1 MLTYTEEKEIYPR
14 AGTAAVFIGALGLR
28 QLSQEAVQGAD
39 ALLHRAYG
47 VDGDK
52 LVGLIRVPG
61 DSETLTQIHYMLVH
75 PNYQRQGI
83 AGKMLELIKEK
94 YKDYLYIESM
104 PKDKSNVPLY
114 VKHRFT
120 MTENGARPFKS
131 AITATRSKCKDY
143 KKNPGGRQSG
153 FFFNERT
160 IVQEMVWLVLFLAT
174 DHQPGQGSGTAQS
187 QHGQQNQRERIGGL
201 RDNSSRCRGCCR
213 CLGGSGRCQGQK

>member
-1 MLTYTEEKEIYPR
+1 MYQKKQEKDIRCPFEYSLTSKNTMTQCQKYDCRRRGGKNAYLHRGKEIYPR

-75 PNYQRQGI
+75 PDYQGQGI

-120 MTENGARPFKS
+120 MTENGA
-131 AITATRSKCKDY
+131 AIQICNYS
-143 KKNPGGRQSG
+143 N
-153 FFFNERT
+153 
-160 IVQEMVWLVLFLAT
+160 
-174 DHQPGQGSGTAQS
+174 AQ
-187 QHGQQNQRERIGGL
+187 
-201 RDNSSRCRGCCR
+201 
-213 CLGGSGRCQGQK
+213 

>member
-1 MLTYTEEKEIYPR
+1 MYQKKQEKDIRCPFEYSLTSKNTMTQCQKYDCRRRGGKNAYLHRGKEIYPR
-14 AGTAAVFIGALGLR
+14 AGTAAVFIGALGFR

-114 VKHRFT
+114 VKHRFLSLIHIS
-120 MTENGARPFKS
+120 EP
-131 AITATRSKCKDY
+131 TR
-143 KKNPGGRQSG
+143 
-153 FFFNERT
+153 
-160 IVQEMVWLVLFLAT
+160 
-174 DHQPGQGSGTAQS
+174 H
-187 QHGQQNQRERIGGL
+187 
-201 RDNSSRCRGCCR
+201 
-213 CLGGSGRCQGQK
+213 

>member
-1 MLTYTEEKEIYPR
+1 MTTTVQSYHKMLEKPIVTTNNGLFLISGATVQDQQNLR
-14 AGTAAVFIGALGLR
+14 FIVGLYRPVVVLR

-61 DSETLTQIHYMLVH
+61 DSETLAQIHYMLVH
-75 PNYQRQGI
+75 PDYQGQGI

-120 MTENGARPFKS
+120 MTENGA
-131 AITATRSKCKDY
+131 AIQICNYS
-143 KKNPGGRQSG
+143 N
-153 FFFNERT
+153 
-160 IVQEMVWLVLFLAT
+160 
-174 DHQPGQGSGTAQS
+174 AQ
-187 QHGQQNQRERIGGL
+187 
-201 RDNSSRCRGCCR
+201 
-213 CLGGSGRCQGQK
+213 

>member
-1 MLTYTEEKEIYPR
+1 MYQKKQEKDIRCPFEYSLTSKNTMTQCQKYDCRRRGGKNAYLHRGKEIYPR

-61 DSETLTQIHYMLVH
+61 DSETLAQIHYMLVH
-75 PNYQRQGI
+75 PDYQGQGI

-104 PKDKSNVPLY
+104 PKDKSNVPLH

-120 MTENGARPFKS
+120 MTENGA
-131 AITATRSKCKDY
+131 AIQICNYS
-143 KKNPGGRQSG
+143 N
-153 FFFNERT
+153 
-160 IVQEMVWLVLFLAT
+160 
-174 DHQPGQGSGTAQS
+174 AQ
-187 QHGQQNQRERIGGL
+187 
-201 RDNSSRCRGCCR
+201 
-213 CLGGSGRCQGQK
+213 

>member
-1 MLTYTEEKEIYPR
+1 M
-14 AGTAAVFIGALGLR
+14 
-28 QLSQEAVQGAD
+28 
-39 ALLHRAYG
+39 
-47 VDGDK
+47 DGDK

-120 MTENGARPFKS
+120 MTENGA
-131 AITATRSKCKDY
+131 AIQICNYS
-143 KKNPGGRQSG
+143 N
-153 FFFNERT
+153 
-160 IVQEMVWLVLFLAT
+160 VQ
-174 DHQPGQGSGTAQS
+174 
-187 QHGQQNQRERIGGL
+187 
-201 RDNSSRCRGCCR
+201 
-213 CLGGSGRCQGQK
+213 